1 MNRSR
6 TLAMVQ
12 PLANGSSNV
21 AEHFPSVEGLSPA
34 ATVGPGRKN
43 MLAEKTCDP

>member
-1 MNRSR
+1 VVR
-6 TLAMVQ
+6 
-12 PLANGSSNV
+12 PLANGSNNV
-21 AEHFPSVEGLSPA
+21 AEHIPSVEDLSPA